1 MNVSL
6 TKHFE
11 DFIAEQVKSGRYK
24 SRDEVV
30 RAALRQL
37 EESERQHE
45 LQAFETAFRN
55 IDRHSP
61 AGEPTPE
68 DFVQIDWIV
77 KSIRA
82 ARRESQA
89 A

>member
-11 DFIAEQVKSGRYK
+11 DFIAEQVKSGRYE
-24 SRDEVV
+24 SSDEVV

-37 EESERQHE
+37 EGSERQGE
-45 LQAFETAFRN
+45 LQAFEAAFRD
-55 IDRHSP
+55 IDRHSSP
-61 AGEPTPE
+61 GEPTPE
-68 DFVQIDWIV
+68 DLAQIDRLV

-82 ARRESQA
+82 ARREQQA